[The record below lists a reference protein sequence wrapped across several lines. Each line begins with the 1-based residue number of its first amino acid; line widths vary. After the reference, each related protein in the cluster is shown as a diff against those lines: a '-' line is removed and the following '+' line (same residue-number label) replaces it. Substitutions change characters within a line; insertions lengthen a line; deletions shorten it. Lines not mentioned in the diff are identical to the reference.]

1 MSALSNFVVYNLV
14 IFVKDEVKVEVN
26 DEVENHAI
34 LSEEFVNEPMA
45 SSSLHPSF
53 PKEINGTQKIEQ
65 SVEKTMVLPIPPINM
80 HGKIMRIP
88 PDKRLKEALHLP
100 VRVNSRRR
108 CAFCST
114 ETKQTRSPI
123 ICKVCNVGLC
133 TTVKRNCFELFH
145 STK

>member
-1 MSALSNFVVYNLV
+1 MPVSSNFVIYNLV
-14 IFVKDEVKVEVN
+14 IFVKDEVKVEIE
-26 DEVENHAI
+26 DQATI
-34 LSEEFVNEPMA
+34 SEQFVDEPMPF
-45 SSSLHPSF
+45 SSLQSSF
-53 PKEINGTQKIEQ
+53 PKEINGAQKFKQ
-65 SVEKTMVLPIPPINM
+65 SVKGTTLLSVPPTNK

-108 CAFCST
+108 CAYCST

-123 ICKVCNVGLC
+123 ICKACNVGLC
-133 TTVKRNCFELFH
+133 TTVNRNCFELFH